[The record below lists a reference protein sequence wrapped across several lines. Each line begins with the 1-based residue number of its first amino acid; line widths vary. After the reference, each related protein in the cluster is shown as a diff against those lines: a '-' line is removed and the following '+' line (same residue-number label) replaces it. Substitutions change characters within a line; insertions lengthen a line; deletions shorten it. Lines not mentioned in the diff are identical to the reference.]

1 MNTSRTWKRARNDAG
16 TAVGDLGEAA
26 SILASTVVSSVTAN
40 ASETLDDARTS
51 LARAIDPSPVTR
63 RWPWL
68 LALAVLTALSAWGWS
83 LVLRREQQV
92 LDPGTPPATTAPTED
107 ALFGKPVGKSPT
119 GSDS

>member
-16 TAVGDLGEAA
+16 AAVGDLGEAA
-26 SILASTVVSSVTAN
+26 SILTSNVVSSATSN
-40 ASETLDDARTS
+40 AAETLDDARTS

-83 LVLRREQQV
+83 LVLRREQAV
-92 LDPGTPPATTAPTED
+92 DPGTPPATTAPTED

-119 GSDS
+119 RSED